1 MGHRGHHDVRP
12 GHRVTE
18 RDMDDPGGSGSS
30 LQGAAMNASW
40 TEDAGSGASGR
51 LQLLLEVLVVLM
63 CVGAVTG
70 TQPV

>member
-1 MGHRGHHDVRP
+1 
-12 GHRVTE
+12 
-18 RDMDDPGGSGSS
+18 MDDPDGSGSS